1 MNQGLAAAVM
11 SEEDAAMSRE
21 YGSREDSAHEGDP
34 ARGRINYGAAP
45 AADPAPNRIVTQPA
59 AQPLPQPSSLRILA
73 VDDDP
78 LVLMNVTALLEDLGH
93 SVLEAP
99 SGKAALEILR
109 GGHCIDL
116 LVTDQSMP
124 GMTGVEL
131 AAAVSDA
138 VPGIRIV
145 IATGYTELP
154 ASNVKFVTLQ
164 KPFLDDDLARAI
176 DQAMNGQD

>member
-1 MNQGLAAAVM
+1 MNQGLATAVM
-11 SEEDAAMSRE
+11 SQEDAAMSQE
-21 YGSREDSAHEGDP
+21 DGGYEDDSASDMSKGD
-34 ARGRINYGAAP
+34 YMAAP
-45 AADPAPNRIVTQPA
+45 AADPGSSRIIVQPA
-59 AQPLPQPSSLRILA
+59 AQPPACPQSSNLRILA

-93 SVLEAP
+93 SVIEAQ
-99 SGKAALEILR
+99 SGKAALEVLR
-109 GGHCIDL
+109 GGQCVDL
-116 LVTDQSMP
+116 LMTDQSMP

-131 AAAVSDA
+131 AAAASDA

-154 ASNVKFVTLQ
+154 ASNVRFVTLQ

-176 DQAMNGQD
+176 DNAMNGED

>member
-1 MNQGLAAAVM
+1 MNQGLATAAM
-11 SEEDAAMSRE
+11 SQEDAAMSRQD
-21 YGSREDSAHEGDP
+21 GGFEGDP
-34 ARGRINYGAAP
+34 ASDSVKDNYRTAP
-45 AADPAPNRIVTQPA
+45 AADPSPDRLIVQPA
-59 AQPLPQPSSLRILA
+59 AQPLACPRSSNLRILA

-93 SVLEAP
+93 SVIEAQ
-99 SGKAALEILR
+99 SGKAALEVLR
-109 GGHCIDL
+109 GGQGIDL

-131 AAAVSDA
+131 AAAASDA

-154 ASNVKFVTLQ
+154 ASNVRFVTLQ
-164 KPFLDDDLARAI
+164 KPFLDDDLSRAI
-176 DQAMNGQD
+176 DKAMNGQD